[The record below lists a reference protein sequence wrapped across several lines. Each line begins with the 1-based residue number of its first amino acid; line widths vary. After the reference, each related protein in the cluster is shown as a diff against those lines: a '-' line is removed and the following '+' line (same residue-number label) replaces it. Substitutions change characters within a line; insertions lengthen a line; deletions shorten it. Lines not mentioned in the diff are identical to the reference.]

1 MFETVTVDE
10 ALSKGRKSINT
21 PVLIIMFGLIALS
34 VYLVTALH
42 ISGWFAAVGILFA
55 FVIAWL
61 YWSFAITKWRLWAFE
76 NVRNVHE
83 LKNRAVKEKLI
94 WPDGSFWERTE
105 IRSADEKQRLLN
117 LQGKFNSPDIF
128 NDDHAVTNETVVY
141 YSKIKGLLQAIFMM
155 GAFVMGLY
163 LVIHEHNYILGAI
176 IAGVGAIFTYTG
188 FAHFSNKAPQITISN
203 DGIQTASVPF
213 YTWAQIS
220 GEDVITKRQGKSST
234 TYLVY
239 NYPGGNL
246 ELDINELDINKSELE
261 KLLRIYK
268 GRGEKSAVRF

>member
-21 PVLIIMFGLIALS
+21 PVLIIMFGLIVLS

-141 YSKIKGLLQAIFMM
+141 YSKIKGLLQAI
-155 GAFVMGLY
+155 L
-163 LVIHEHNYILGAI
+163 
-176 IAGVGAIFTYTG
+176 
-188 FAHFSNKAPQITISN
+188 
-203 DGIQTASVPF
+203 
-213 YTWAQIS
+213 
-220 GEDVITKRQGKSST
+220 
-234 TYLVY
+234 
-239 NYPGGNL
+239 
-246 ELDINELDINKSELE
+246 
-261 KLLRIYK
+261 
-268 GRGEKSAVRF
+268 